1 MARPRKISVRQAT
14 RIAARRS
21 GAFNTREYRE
31 GVRQRRELAG
41 EIGFWGGLALTV
53 MTGGAA
59 LPLAAIGMAP
69 KLLNAAADHLNT
81 TPKAPAPTPKV
92 AKPKKPRATKPQGG
106 HPSAQGAEVRRHE
119 PLVVEKPAPAPAPAP
134 VVEAPVA
141 PKAPK
146 KEPKN
151 HQTKAQEKKQDPS
164 LEARK
169 RRLEKLRRDNR
180 QGASAERLALF
191 RETK

>member
-1 MARPRKISVRQAT
+1 MRRPRKISVRQAT
-14 RIAARRS
+14 RIAARRA
-21 GAFNTREYRE
+21 GVFNTREYRE
-31 GVRQRRELAG
+31 GVRRRREFGG
-41 EIGFWGGLALTV
+41 EVGFWGGLALTV

-59 LPLAAIGMAP
+59 LPLAALFMAP
-69 KLLNAAADHLNT
+69 KVADMLSNRLDT
-81 TPKAPAPTPKV
+81 TPKAPAPTSKV
-92 AKPKKPRATKPQGG
+92 AKPKKPRATKAQGG
-106 HPSAQGAEVRRHE
+106 HPRAQGAEVRRHE
-119 PLVVEKPAPAPAPAP
+119 PLVVEKPVPAPAP
-134 VVEAPVA
+134 VAEAPVA

-180 QGASAERLALF
+180 RGASADRLAFF